1 MRAVKDKRVEV
12 RGKRY
17 LATCE
22 FFRDTPARDN
32 HTPATRICNSIS
44 DAQAFLSQFP
54 RDCFDGLEY
63 KMSVTTFKTST
74 KRYKRR
80 KERHA
85 A

>member
-1 MRAVKDKRVEV
+1 MRAVKDKRIEV

-22 FFRDTPARDN
+22 FFRDMPARDN
-32 HTPATRICNSIS
+32 HTPATRICDSIGE
-44 DAQAFLSQFP
+44 AQDFLSQFP

-63 KMSVTTFKTST
+63 KMSFTTFKTST

-80 KERHA
+80 KKSQA